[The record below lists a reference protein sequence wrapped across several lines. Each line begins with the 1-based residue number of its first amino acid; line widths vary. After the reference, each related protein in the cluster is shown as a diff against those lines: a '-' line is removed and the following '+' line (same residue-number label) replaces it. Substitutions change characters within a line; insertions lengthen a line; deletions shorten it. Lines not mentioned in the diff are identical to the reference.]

1 MVEHHYDP
9 SFGADASENYE
20 RFFVPVIGRPVA
32 EILLSVAA
40 LRPGERVLDVG
51 CGTGVVARLAADRVG
66 DDGAVTGLDVN
77 PGMLAVARS
86 AVPPDLEIEWCQAS
100 AESIPLPDETFDAVL
115 CPMSLQFVP
124 DRPAALR
131 EIRRVLAPGGR
142 LALSA
147 PGPAA
152 PMFESLAEAMGRH
165 VAPEAVGFVLAVF
178 ALHDETE
185 IEGLLRDAGFR
196 DVDVSAEPVDLSLPA
211 PKDFLWQYVAST
223 PLAALVGKADEE
235 ERAALE
241 REVVDRWREFA
252 DGDRMS
258 LRQRLV
264 LATARR

>member
-20 RFFVPVIGRPVA
+20 RFFVPAIGRPVA

-51 CGTGVVARLAADRVG
+51 CGTGVVTRLAADRVG
-66 DDGAVTGLDVN
+66 GDGEVTGLDVN

-86 AVPPDLEIEWCQAS
+86 AAPPDFEIEWCEAS

-131 EIRRVLAPGGR
+131 EIRRVLVPGGR
-142 LALSA
+142 VTLSA
-147 PGPAA
+147 PGPAS
-152 PMFESLAEAMGRH
+152 PLFESLAEAMGRH

-185 IEGLLRDAGFR
+185 IEGLLRDARFG
-196 DVDVSAEPVDLSLPA
+196 DVEVSAEMVDLSLPA

-223 PLAALVGKADEE
+223 PLAAVVAEADEE
-235 ERAALE
+235 ARAALE
-241 REVVDRWREFA
+241 REVVDRWREFE